1 VTSTKNG
8 SANTISLVPVAASA
22 SGTVAKIT
30 VNLNAGFAGHA
41 KCALYALDGGGATPG
56 TLLATSAELTNPS
69 AGNND
74 FTFSS
79 PPGVTAG
86 TSYGLAILTDA
97 AFATKAQ
104 SPGSVTTYTLAQS
117 YASGFPASVTGQ
129 MTSSTSTAW
138 DLLASLTV
146 TNASLVGEQSND
158 GDTTYVYAG
167 TVGHEDLY
175 DLADLTTTPTTILAV
190 QSRMSA
196 KKSDTGARNGQ
207 IRLKSGATEV
217 GGSDT
222 ALSTSYGWL
231 TRVDTVDPNTGVP
244 WTAAAINALQVGPK
258 VTA

>member
-1 VTSTKNG
+1 M
-8 SANTISLVPVAASA
+8 PAAS
-22 SGTVAKIT
+22 
-30 VNLNAGFAGHA
+30 
-41 KCALYALDGGGATPG
+41 
-56 TLLATSAELTNPS
+56 
-69 AGNND
+69 
-74 FTFSS
+74 
-79 PPGVTAG
+79 
-86 TSYGLAILTDA
+86 
-97 AFATKAQ
+97 
-104 SPGSVTTYTLAQS
+104 TLAQN
-117 YASGFPASVTGQ
+117 YASGFPSSVAGQ
-129 MTSSTSTAW
+129 MTSSSSTAW
-138 DLLASLTV
+138 DLLASLTM

-158 GDTTYVYAG
+158 GDATYVYAG

-190 QSRMSA
+190 HSRMSA